1 MRTRDLA
8 KAITLRPAEVQE
20 LYGISRVTLRNWCI
34 RQDNPLP
41 SILIRGKSGRK
52 GVRLIERT
60 KLELWLKQY
69 ATA

>member
-20 LYGISRVTLRNWCI
+20 LYGISRVTLRNWCV
-34 RQDNPLP
+34 RPENPLP

-52 GVRLIERT
+52 GVRLIERA
-60 KLELWLKQY
+60 KLETWLAQY
-69 ATA
+69 RTA